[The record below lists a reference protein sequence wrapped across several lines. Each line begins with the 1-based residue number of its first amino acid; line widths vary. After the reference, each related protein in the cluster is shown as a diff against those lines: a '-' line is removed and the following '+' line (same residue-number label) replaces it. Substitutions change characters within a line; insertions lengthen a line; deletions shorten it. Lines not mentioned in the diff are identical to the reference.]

1 MVSLDVTNTGSMEG
15 KEIVQLYVSDK
26 TQAAIR
32 PVRELKNFTAV
43 TLKPGETKTVSM
55 ELEYRAFAWYD
66 TEQKDWY
73 AAGGTYEICIGKS
86 SRDIVMRTEVVLENE
101 KEKLPKIDENVMIG
115 DLMDCTK
122 TADYVEERL
131 MPYIGEF
138 IGKTSMKE
146 MDEMERSM
154 VYYMPLSSLRSFTKL
169 DNEGLGELVDELKN
183 HMR

>member
-1 MVSLDVTNTGSMEG
+1 MVRYRAERLVCSRRNLRNLHW
-15 KEIVQLYVSDK
+15 KIVQRYCD
-26 TQAAIR
+26 A
-32 PVRELKNFTAV
+32 
-43 TLKPGETKTVSM
+43 
-55 ELEYRAFAWYD
+55 YRSG
-66 TEQKDWY
+66 
-73 AAGGTYEICIGKS
+73 AG
-86 SRDIVMRTEVVLENE
+86 NE

-115 DLMDCTK
+115 DLMDCAK

-169 DNEGLGELVDELKN
+169 DNEGLGELVDELKI
-183 HMR
+183 M